1 MIDNINIYTSTNI
14 LPQLLSYTRKGVI
27 CAAIGAIVLSGMAT
41 GDASTSSEIALSA
54 RYVQPGKVC
63 AKTGDMC
70 CMADRNDQLLPP
82 DQCDRMTAR
91 ARKAIEELNY
101 TPTGNDPLE
110 CNGIL
115 FSIAPHEPDE
125 QNITAYISPKK
136 MENYHRAH
144 QYLHTQVLA
153 KNLSEYT
160 EEEILQA
167 LIKSHYLI
175 MQGSSEQVEG
185 EYRTQELLVAEEHV
199 EKDVEGFV
207 RELQSQGVS
216 KTGIQAFR
224 KAMKKFQ
231 AFYQKHESLDGFLNT
246 LNPVEKA
253 VFSKVITLPL
263 SAKKIDQA
271 MQTFVT
277 QLKQKIAQNEDS
289 VELAAWVHQQLVA
302 IHPFGN
308 GNGRFSRL
316 WMNAIL
322 STGGYQFVYFP
333 SQKEYSAEAKKIDG
347 DGYRDFAKLLRKRI
361 ALQQSPPLDLEL

>member
-1 MIDNINIYTSTNI
+1 MYNVAISENSAI

-27 CAAIGAIVLSGMAT
+27 CAAIAAIVLSGWAA
-41 GDASTSSEIALSA
+41 DAVSTSSEIAVAA

-63 AKTGDMC
+63 ASPGDMC
-70 CMADRNDQLLPP
+70 CMADRNGALLSP
-82 DQCDRMTAR
+82 DQCDQLVAQVRET
-91 ARKAIEELNY
+91 IEGLSY

-115 FSIAPHEPDE
+115 FSIAPNEPDE
-125 QNITAYISPKK
+125 QNITAHVSPQK
-136 MENYHRAH
+136 MKNYDRAH
-144 QYLHTQVLA
+144 QYLHTQVFA

-167 LIKSHYLI
+167 LIQSHYLI
-175 MQGSSEQVEG
+175 MEGSEQRVEG
-185 EYRTQELLVAEEHV
+185 KYRTQELFVAEEHV
-199 EKDVEGFV
+199 GKDVEGFV

-216 KTGIQAFR
+216 KPGIQAFR
-224 KAMKKFQ
+224 KAMNKLQ
-231 AFYQKHESLDGFLNT
+231 AFYQKHEGLDGFLNT

-263 SAKKIDQA
+263 SAKKVDQA
-271 MQTFVT
+271 MKTFVT
-277 QLKQKIAQNEDS
+277 QLKQKIKQNEDS

-322 STGGYQFVYFP
+322 STAGYPFVYFP

-347 DGYRDFAKLLRKRI
+347 DGYKDFAKLLRKRI
-361 ALQQSPPLDLEL
+361 ASQKRPVFDPEL